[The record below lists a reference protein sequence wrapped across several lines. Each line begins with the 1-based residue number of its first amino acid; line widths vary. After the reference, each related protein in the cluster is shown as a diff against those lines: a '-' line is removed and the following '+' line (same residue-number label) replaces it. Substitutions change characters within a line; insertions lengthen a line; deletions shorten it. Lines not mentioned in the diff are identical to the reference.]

1 MKRFLSGL
9 LALVLVCLAVG
20 CAGTGSGTAATDA
33 AAATE
38 AAATDADATDAPA
51 TEAATT
57 DADATDA
64 AADAAGDAA
73 DTSADAAGDLAAI
86 RSKGTLVIGITIY
99 SPMNY
104 YDEAGKLVGFDTE
117 FAEAVCAMLGVAP
130 VFTVINW
137 DTKEI
142 ELAAGSIDCI
152 WNGLTVTEERRQ
164 NMDFSVPYLNNR
176 QVAVIRAADAALY
189 TDEASLAGAALVAE
203 AGSAGETAIRDSEVL
218 ASANYTPMG
227 KQTDALL
234 EVLAGTADAAVL
246 DYTLAVA
253 MTGAGTDYAALQIVD
268 GLSLVDE
275 EYAIGFRTG
284 SDLTA
289 AVNDAIAKLIADGTL
304 AAIAAKYQLAASL
317 IG

>member
-20 CAGTGSGTAATDA
+20 CAATGSSTATTDA
-33 AAATE
+33 PAA
-38 AAATDADATDAPA
+38 ADATDAPA
-51 TEAATT
+51 ATEAAV
-57 DADATDA
+57 DA
-64 AADAAGDAA
+64 DAA
-73 DTSADAAGDLAAI
+73 DTSADAASDLAAI
-86 RSKGTLVIGITIY
+86 RDKGTLVIGITIY

-104 YDEAGKLVGFDTE
+104 YDETGKLIGFDTE
-117 FAEAVCAMLGVAP
+117 FAEAVCAILGVAP

-142 ELAAGSIDCI
+142 ELAAGSIDCS

-164 NMDFSVPYLNNR
+164 NMDFSVSYLNNR

-253 MTGAGTDYAALQIVD
+253 MTGAGTDYAALQLVD

-275 EYAIGFRTG
+275 EYAIGFRKG

-304 AAIAAKYQLAASL
+304 AAIAAKYQLSASL